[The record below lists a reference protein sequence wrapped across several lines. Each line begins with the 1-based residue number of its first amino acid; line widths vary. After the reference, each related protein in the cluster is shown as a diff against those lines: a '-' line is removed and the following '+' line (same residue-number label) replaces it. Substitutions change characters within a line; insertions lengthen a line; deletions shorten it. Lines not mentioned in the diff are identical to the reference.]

1 LLFNNFP
8 VPTVV
13 ISLKRAQDRR
23 QNAEKELRDHGAS
36 WEILDAVDGLKLY
49 NTPPEYNEKKVLS
62 LLGFPLTL
70 SEIGCFLSHRE
81 AWLRCIEKNST
92 VLILED
98 DFVLSSNI
106 HEAVSFLLKNHELW
120 DIARLQALSD
130 SIHTVKKE
138 SDQFKIVENDG
149 DPLGATAYLIK
160 PSSAKKLIINSN
172 EIFEP
177 LDHFLEH
184 SKKHSLRMLAIK
196 PYPVTVNGSESTI
209 FDRPIRSPISGVR
222 KIMRSVNRIIDRMF
236 NSQPWFPK

>member
-1 LLFNNFP
+1 MLFNNFP

>member
-1 LLFNNFP
+1 LLLNNLP

-13 ISLKRAQDRR
+13 ISLKRAQERR

-36 WEILDAVDGLKLY
+36 WEILDAVDGLKLH

-106 HEAVSFLLKNHELW
+106 HEAISFLLKNHELW

-138 SDQFKIVENDG
+138 TDQFKIVENDS

-160 PSSAKKLIINSN
+160 PSSAKKLIIYSN

-184 SKKHSLRMLAIK
+184 SKKHGLRMLAIK

-209 FDRPIRSPISGVR
+209 FDRPIRRPISGVR
-222 KIMRSVNRIIDRMF
+222 KTIRSIARLVDRLT